1 MILYM
6 IKMPNGEIIFTTN
19 DKQLADKIVKN
30 HIGSYIVE
38 ERMEDDGDED

>member
-1 MILYM
+1 MILYNV
-6 IKMPNGEIIFTTN
+6 KMPNGEIIFRTN

-30 HIGSYIVE
+30 HINSYIVE